1 MEQVGSQDGSRWLK
15 MAPKMAPRGPKML
28 PRWAQE
34 APRCSKMLQDG
45 PKMLPRW
52 PQDAPRCSQD
62 GPKTPQEA
70 AKMGL
75 LAPRCAKMDPRCSR
89 PPATPLAKPE
99 RSSVCKYPLA
109 KPERSSVCKCYFTH
123 FPFHASMNRCQKAKS
138 SAETPLFLP
147 GHLFSPA
154 VVGKSLHFSLFQR
167 CVR

>member
-52 PQDAPRCSQD
+52 PQDAPRGSQD
-62 GPKTPQEA
+62 GPKMPQEA

-99 RSSVCKYPLA
+99 RSSVCK
-109 KPERSSVCKCYFTH
+109 CYFTH
-123 FPFHASMNRCQKAKS
+123 FLFHASVNRCQKAKS

-154 VVGKSLHFSLFQR
+154 VAGKSLHFSLFQR